1 MNLASLTVP
10 GPLAF
15 LLRRL
20 PEAPPA
26 QAVATGLNLALA
38 AGVLRREGFDVLR
51 DRSLRL
57 EAIDAGTGVTLTL
70 RERGFAATRARPD
83 VTIRARVADF
93 ALLAL
98 RREDPD
104 TLFFNRRLM
113 IEGDTEL
120 GLAIKN
126 ALDAVDW
133 DRLPAPLRALL
144 RLAAPKLAT
153 Q

>member
-1 MNLASLTVP
+1 MNIASLSVPKPLAS
-10 GPLAF
+10 

-26 QAVATGLNLALA
+26 YGVAASLNLALA
-38 AGVLRREGFDVLR
+38 MGVLQREAFDVLR
-51 DRSLRL
+51 NRSLRL
-57 EAIDAGTGVTLTL
+57 EASDAGAGFNLTL
-70 RERGFAATRARPD
+70 GERGFAATHVKAD
-83 VTIRARVADF
+83 VTIRARLVDF

-133 DRLPAPLRALL
+133 DRLPVPLKTLL
-144 RLAAPKLAT
+144 RLAAPKLAAG
-153 Q
+153 

>member
-1 MNLASLTVP
+1 MKLASLALP
-10 GPLAF
+10 KPLAAV
-15 LLRRL
+15 LRRL
-20 PEAPPA
+20 PETPPA
-26 QAVATGLNLALA
+26 FLVATGLNLAMA
-38 AGVLRREGFDVLR
+38 AGVIQREYFDVLR

-57 EAIDAGTGVTLTL
+57 EAIDAGAGFNLTL
-70 RERGFAATRARPD
+70 RERGFAATSAKPD
-83 VTIRARVADF
+83 VTIRARLADF

-133 DRLPAPLRALL
+133 DRMPAPLRKLL
-144 RLAAPKLAT
+144 DLAAPKLAVR
-153 Q
+153 